1 MDQAALQWVSLEQSS
16 GAPCWTAWGAREQQ
30 SLPTWLVR
38 WRMRIC
44 DSITCPL
51 YGWVETGLE
60 VTADFCFAHSTA
72 LRVFQ
77 GRWRPGMYWTVLL
90 LIRFFVG
97 NEPCIT
103 RAILTKMKTVRLAS
117 WDEVTLLA
125 LWVCCLSVE
134 PPCPLAHY
142 TLHAC
147 WILRMVPWH
156 LWFCPQRRLTAS
168 SARAVVGCAHI
179 YPYETWG
186 TAHLF
191 CNGCKDFLHLVCRSS
206 WTPLPFAPPDWG
218 GIWYIKPPRHY
229 YQQRLDTSLSVA
241 NYDLLDEHIWADAE
255 RGDLSKLNVQFSILD
270 TEATRFCFDLHV
282 SRNVVVDNSL
292 CRLLWSGTVVNPLCP
307 LANLCCGCC
316 LFGPCP
322 VFCLVCCFL
331 LTKRKSGW
339 GICGSSW
346 LLVLCFSG

>member
-51 YGWVETGLE
+51 YGWVETGLK

-90 LIRFFVG
+90 PIRFFVG

-125 LWVCCLSVE
+125 LWVCCLRVE

-168 SARAVVGCAHI
+168 SARALVGCAHI

-191 CNGCKDFLHLVCRSS
+191 AMAVRIFYTWSAD
-206 WTPLPFAPPDWG
+206 LPE
-218 GIWYIKPPRHY
+218 RHY
-229 YQQRLDTSLSVA
+229 RLPPLTGGVLGTS
-241 NYDLLDEHIWADAE
+241 NHRDITTN
-255 RGDLSKLNVQFSILD
+255 RGWIP
-270 TEATRFCFDLHV
+270 H
-282 SRNVVVDNSL
+282 
-292 CRLLWSGTVVNPLCP
+292 CP
-307 LANLCCGCC
+307 LQTMTFWTSTSERTLREA
-316 LFGPCP
+316 
-322 VFCLVCCFL
+322 
-331 LTKRKSGW
+331 
-339 GICGSSW
+339 I
-346 LLVLCFSG
+346 